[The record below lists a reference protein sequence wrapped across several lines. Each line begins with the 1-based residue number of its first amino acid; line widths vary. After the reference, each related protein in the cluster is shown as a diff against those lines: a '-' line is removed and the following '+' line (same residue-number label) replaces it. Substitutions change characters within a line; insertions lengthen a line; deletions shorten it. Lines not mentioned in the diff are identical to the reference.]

1 MTGSVLVTGASG
13 TLGRAVTRYLLD
25 DGRQVRG
32 LSRHPLQE
40 GAVAWVAGDLLT
52 GAGMEQALAGVDAIV
67 HCATDLRHPR
77 VDSEGTQKLIDAA
90 QRAGAPHL
98 VYISIVGADRI
109 PLGYYRAK
117 VEAESKVRAGGL
129 PWTILRATQFHQLL
143 ISALEVLA
151 RLPVLM
157 VPAETRFQPVDPEEV
172 AQELARLASGDARE
186 LVPDFGGPELRS
198 SLELARTYLVAKGKQ
213 RPVLAVKLPGKI
225 AGGYRQGG
233 HLTPNRAV
241 GRRTWEQFLADH
253 STSATDR

>member
-1 MTGSVLVTGASG
+1 MTGTVLVTGASG

-157 VPAETRFQPVDPEEV
+157 VPAETRFRQRQTP
-172 AQELARLASGDARE
+172 SGLGHKAARE
-186 LVPDFGGPELRS
+186 DRGRLSPRRTPDPKSCGWTAYLGAVPCPPLDFG
-198 SLELARTYLVAKGKQ
+198 
-213 RPVLAVKLPGKI
+213 
-225 AGGYRQGG
+225 
-233 HLTPNRAV
+233 N
-241 GRRTWEQFLADH
+241 
-253 STSATDR
+253 